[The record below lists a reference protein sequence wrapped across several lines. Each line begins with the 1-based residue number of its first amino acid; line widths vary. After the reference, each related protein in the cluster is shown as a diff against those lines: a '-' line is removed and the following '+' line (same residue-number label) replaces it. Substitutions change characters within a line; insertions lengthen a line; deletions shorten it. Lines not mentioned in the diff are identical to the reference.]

1 LYARSEG
8 FLGVSFKERLIMM
21 TQCVWTVAA
30 CAVVVSTVTGCKE
43 EKIAGGK
50 GPNSAPITAQ
60 ALDVSSL
67 GDYDSGAAKPPAAPA
82 VDPAKVV
89 ARVGTFEI
97 KQADVTQ
104 MIDRQIAQYGDQ
116 VPPQYQA
123 QMRAEMQTRV
133 IEGLIAQ
140 RLMRDEI
147 ARQKITISDA
157 DMNKS
162 IEEISKRIE
171 SQGKTLEAELKRS
184 GMDMSRLKDEIR
196 EGLQVEKI
204 LESEMGGKQPEI
216 TEADALAFYNEKKTQ
231 YFATEAK
238 VQASHILITPE
249 PKDDAGWA
257 AAKKKIDGIGKEL
270 ADGGDFAAL
279 AKANSSCPSKE
290 KGGDLG
296 SFGRGQMVP
305 EFDAAAFTQ
314 ELNVVGAPV
323 KTEFGYHIIKVT
335 AKTPASDVPFAEV
348 KEKIVESL
356 KYTAKGKAYETL
368 IDGLKAKA
376 KIVLID

>member
-1 LYARSEG
+1 
-8 FLGVSFKERLIMM
+8 MM
-21 TQCVWTVAA
+21 TKCVWTVAA
-30 CAVVVSTVTGCKE
+30 CAVVVSTVTSCKE
-43 EKIAGGK
+43 EKSAGGK
-50 GPNSAPITAQ
+50 GPNSAPITAK
-60 ALDVSSL
+60 ASDVASL
-67 GDYDSGAAKPPAAPA
+67 GDYDIGAAKKPATPA

-97 KQADVTQ
+97 KQSDVTE
-104 MIDRQIAQYGDQ
+104 MIDRQIAQYGDR
-116 VPPQYQA
+116 VPPQFQA
-123 QMRAEMQTRV
+123 QMRAEMQTRA

-140 RLMRDEI
+140 RLVRDEI

-157 DMNKS
+157 DMNKR
-162 IEEISKRIE
+162 IDEISKMLE
-171 SQGKTLEAELKRS
+171 SQGKTLDAELKMR
-184 GMDMSRLKDEIR
+184 GMEMSALKEDLK

-204 LESEMGGKQPEI
+204 LDAEMSGKQPEI
-216 TEADALAFYNEKKTQ
+216 KEADALAFYNEKKTQ
-231 YFATEAK
+231 YFASEAK

-257 AAKKKIDGIGKEL
+257 AAKKKIDGLAKEL

-348 KEKIVESL
+348 KEKILESL
-356 KYTAKGKAYETL
+356 KNTAKAKVYETFV
-368 IDGLKAKA
+368 DGLKAKA